1 MKTNNEIAKQHQARL
16 IEYREGLKV
25 HDYNISEIIKT
36 VQKAV
41 IEKYVF
47 TDLDIQVLT
56 ETMTLLG
63 LADNNEEAQENE

>member
-16 IEYREGLKV
+16 IEYRDGLKAL
-25 HDYNISEIIKT
+25 SEMAMTLIKT
-36 VQKAV
+36 VEEAA

-47 TDLDIQVLT
+47 TDLDIQTLT

-63 LADNNEEAQENE
+63 LANNNEEAQENE